1 LRLNRTAK
9 LRAGSNG
16 NTAPDEPRPSV
27 AVVVTSYDHA
37 HFLDDALRSVFSQTR
52 PAQEVFVV
60 DDGSH
65 DDPATVVRRW
75 PEARLIRQDNAGLG
89 AARNAGLRAATA
101 DFVLFLD
108 ADDRLA
114 AEAIESHLRCFA
126 ENPDCGLVYGAHRR
140 VDGAL
145 QPLEAPV
152 YRPLLSAPY
161 LELLKTNFI
170 GMHAAVLYDRAKLV
184 ACGGFD
190 PSLERCEG
198 YDAYFRIAGK
208 HPMASHGAVVAD
220 YRIHGDNMSADPNAM
235 LDWALRVQER
245 YRPSASDGEAMAA
258 YRSGRRRWRLAFANA
273 AWRDRSDAA
282 ARHRSA
288 MIRRAPASSAA
299 AAAWRRLRP
308 LLPAWAVN
316 AVKTAAGYGS
326 PRIGSVDMGV
336 LARAR
341 PVSRHFGYDRGKP
354 IDRWYVE
361 RFLERNAQDIRGRV
375 LEVGDASYSR
385 RFGQGITRQD
395 VLHLDPANP
404 EATIAGDLSQ
414 PGVLPDGA
422 FDCLV
427 VTQTLQFIYDMTS
440 AIEQLRRSLAP
451 GGVLLL
457 TAPGISSVDRGEW
470 RDSWF
475 WSLTGRSAERLFE
488 EVFGAGT
495 VEITTSGNVYAAT
508 CFLHGLAVEEIDQ
521 RLLEPDDPAYPLLV
535 CVRARRND

>member
-1 LRLNRTAK
+1 
-9 LRAGSNG
+9 
-16 NTAPDEPRPSV
+16 
-27 AVVVTSYDHA
+27 
-37 HFLDDALRSVFSQTR
+37 
-52 PAQEVFVV
+52 
-60 DDGSH
+60 
-65 DDPATVVRRW
+65 
-75 PEARLIRQDNAGLG
+75 
-89 AARNAGLRAATA
+89 
-101 DFVLFLD
+101 
-108 ADDRLA
+108 
-114 AEAIESHLRCFA
+114 
-126 ENPDCGLVYGAHRR
+126 
-140 VDGAL
+140 
-145 QPLEAPV
+145 
-152 YRPLLSAPY
+152 
-161 LELLKTNFI
+161 
-170 GMHAAVLYDRAKLV
+170 
-184 ACGGFD
+184 
-190 PSLERCEG
+190 
-198 YDAYFRIAGK
+198 
-208 HPMASHGAVVAD
+208 
-220 YRIHGDNMSADPNAM
+220 
-235 LDWALRVQER
+235 
-245 YRPSASDGEAMAA
+245 
-258 YRSGRRRWRLAFANA
+258 
-273 AWRDRSDAA
+273 
-282 ARHRSA
+282 

-308 LLPAWAVN
+308 LLPTWAAN

-326 PRIGSVDMGV
+326 PRIGSVDMGD

-457 TAPGISSVDRGEW
+457 TAPGVSSVDRGEW

-475 WSLTGRSAERLFE
+475 WSLTGRSAERLFGE
-488 EVFGAGT
+488 IFGAGN
-495 VEITTSGNVYAAT
+495 VAITTSGNVYAAT
-508 CFLHGLAVEEIDQ
+508 GFLHGLAVEEIDQ